1 MSESPNE
8 TPVRFSAHGPRGV
21 RELERLAE
29 AAFAD
34 RLTPSDD
41 APTPERPAPSPLA
54 SRATLSPDGRPSA
67 RTSKPR
73 KARKKMSFEGF
84 GTPTRA
90 LLAVFVLM
98 GLAALAAMNGTSLA
112 DGAPAE
118 TLAPFAAAEAWRS
131 GTYSSEEAGVAGG
144 LPVHILLSGLAGG
157 GAEPGAA
164 LAAARAGLA
173 AMLAPLLAL
182 ILAPRLSLA
191 AAGAGALAAGSILV
205 FAPLAAWPAGLALAL
220 ALRAMAAP
228 SREPGLPLI
237 ESASAG
243 LVTGLLALVSP
254 LLAILSIA
262 VRMNA
267 GPRMKGELILPAIIE
282 AFLAIVVFGAVFLAT
297 PGGSAP
303 FAILGAPDPALLGTL
318 GLIAAAAALAGV
330 VAAEDRAVVS
340 GGAAAGALAF
350 AFGGGAVAASAL
362 WLAAA
367 IAGLAP
373 ARRSRRRSDQA
384 GLLLSGGLAL
394 ACATAIASPAFAPVG
409 AFGFA
414 GVSDTPAVQWVERG
428 FLSLDEARRTGSF
441 GDREEFA
448 ALARVLDRIEEVN
461 AAGGLAALLA
471 PDAFENA
478 LAGLAPLEDPRYAD
492 FVIIPRFG
500 PEAGPESAEALKEA
514 VGGVLYVDF
523 RRVEETPLFE
533 VWERR
538 ARLK

>member
-1 MSESPNE
+1 MSVSPNE

-34 RLTPSDD
+34 RLTAHEGEP
-41 APTPERPAPSPLA
+41 APARETPSPLA
-54 SRATLSPDGRPSA
+54 SRATLSPDARPA
-67 RTSKPR
+67 RSRAKP
-73 KARKKMSFEGF
+73 AREKKKISFAGF
-84 GTPTRA
+84 ETPARA
-90 LLAVFVLM
+90 LLAVGVLM
-98 GLAALAAMNGTSLA
+98 ALAGLSAMHGASLPSG
-112 DGAPAE
+112 DPAQ
-118 TLAPFAAAEAWRS
+118 TLAPFAAAEAWRN
-131 GTYSSEEAGVAGG
+131 GTYSSLEAGVAGG
-144 LPVHILLSGLAGG
+144 LPVHVLLSGLAGG

-182 ILAPRLSLA
+182 VLAPRLSLA
-191 AAGAGALAAGSILV
+191 SAGAGALAAGSILV

-228 SREPGLPLI
+228 SREPGLPII
-237 ESASAG
+237 EGASAG

-254 LLAILSIA
+254 LLAVLAVA
-262 VRMNA
+262 VRLNA
-267 GPRMKGELILPAIIE
+267 GPRMKGELLLPAIIE

-330 VAAEDRAVVS
+330 AAAEDRAVVS

-373 ARRSRRRSDQA
+373 ARRARRRSDYA
-384 GLLLSGGLAL
+384 GLLLSGGLAV
-394 ACATAIASPAFAPVG
+394 ACATALASPAFAPVG

-428 FLSLDEARRTGSF
+428 FLSLDEARRTGNF

-461 AAGGLAALLA
+461 DAGGLAALLA
-471 PDAFENA
+471 PDAFQNA

-523 RRVEETPLFE
+523 RHVEETPLFE